1 MFKTN
6 NYIKD
11 SQIDYCFKGG
21 ELVINKNEGNST
33 KLNGYFNV
41 DESYEND
48 NWIKTSIRTFAF
60 GKNRNQSDISETSMT
75 SEFSKAQKTV
85 GGIPIV
91 AKYNDEKDDLE
102 GHNVTLR
109 KNKDGEYEFYHDTTP
124 LGFTSPTSTF
134 YTEEVNEG
142 TEFAPNYKT
151 YITIKD
157 VYLWKRFDATK
168 KILNWQAEGV
178 PAKVSMEID
187 QVEGQFDSE
196 GYFAINDFIFTAIA
210 ALGSDVE
217 PCFSKAEIKLY
228 SVNDFK
234 ADLQQL
240 MYELTAQDTVDE
252 QGGNKELEKEKQEF
266 EETVE
271 ATEIQVEDEQVVSTE
286 ETEVVDTPETSEEF
300 TEEAQTETTEVDAE
314 EETQEATT
322 DEVKEEFEAE
332 VDTTEQ
338 AEDTQVV
345 TTEEVVDETVETEQE
360 VNEFEV
366 KYNELSADFEALK
379 VELEELRTFKRK
391 ALETEL
397 SNQFEGQLT
406 GDEIAQV
413 FTESKGKSLEE
424 VKKDLFALVGMKS
437 ASTFSATTPTTKIAV
452 QVNKDIKNEVNEPYG
467 GLFEKFLNK

>member
-1 MFKTN
+1 
-6 NYIKD
+6 
-11 SQIDYCFKGG
+11 
-21 ELVINKNEGNST
+21 
-33 KLNGYFNV
+33 
-41 DESYEND
+41 
-48 NWIKTSIRTFAF
+48 
-60 GKNRNQSDISETSMT
+60 MT

-151 YITIKD
+151 YITIND

-168 KILNWQAEGV
+168 KILNWQAEGI

-217 PCFSKAEIKLY
+217 PCFSKAEIQLY

-252 QGGNKELEKEKQEF
+252 QGGNNLEKEKQEF

-271 ATEIQVEDEQVVSTE
+271 TTETQVDEQAVSTE
-286 ETEVVDTPETSEEF
+286 ETEVVDKPETSEEF
-300 TEEAQTETTEVDAE
+300 TEELQSETTEVDAE
-314 EETQEATT
+314 EETQEANT

-332 VDTTEQ
+332 VDTTEK
-338 AEDTQVV
+338 AEDTQVD

-397 SNQFEGQLT
+397 STKFEGQLSS
-406 GDEIAQV
+406 EELAQV
-413 FTESKGKSLEE
+413 FEQSTLVSIEDIEKE
-424 VKKDLFALVGMKS
+424 LFALVGKKN
-437 ASTFSATTPTTKIAV
+437 FSAITTSPTKIAV